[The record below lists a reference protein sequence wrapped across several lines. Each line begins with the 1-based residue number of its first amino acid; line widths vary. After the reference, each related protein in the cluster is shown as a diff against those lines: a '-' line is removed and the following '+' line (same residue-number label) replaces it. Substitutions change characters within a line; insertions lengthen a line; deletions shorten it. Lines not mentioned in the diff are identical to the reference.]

1 MFLVSLLTLS
11 KLNTRSPQSLLA
23 DSIQILMNQLG
34 VGAGDEDVVRLFF
47 RTQVLRFD
55 RLLEIVF
62 QSFQAAIQA
71 AGQGADLS
79 EWILEANRIFIV
91 SCFVLHLN

>member
-1 MFLVSLLTLS
+1 MLTLS

-47 RTQVLRFD
+47 RTQVLRLD

-62 QSFQAAIQA
+62 QTFQAAIQA
-71 AGQGADLS
+71 AGQNTDLS
-79 EWILEANRIFIV
+79 DWILEANRIFIV
-91 SCFVLHLN
+91 SC